1 MAAVE
6 QPMPVVESGLVDLSG
21 VSLEALRSLDGTRF
35 DKSLELLLHHLD
47 DPQAITLSF
56 NNSRF
61 D

>member
-1 MAAVE
+1 
-6 QPMPVVESGLVDLSG
+6 MPVVESGLVDLSG